1 MGSKNVAS
9 PWATEVFGKLAS
21 QLTTIVPACILN
33 AHDRA
38 RGGHEGV
45 HTQTHEAYGHGLYA
59 AQYEELVTGLA
70 DLPGSEPVRLQ
81 ARTVMVIAGHVIFPI
96 RYAKKDVPVT
106 VARLRRSSGL
116 RADLIR
122 RHGPEP
128 RQIAFD
134 LGIELP
140 EEDEP
145 HADLLRLSP
154 ETKLVLVAYAC
165 SLASGVVRLEWGS
178 AELRREDRSLLW
190 HHHEPL
196 PLPRAP
202 H

>member
-1 MGSKNVAS
+1 M
-9 PWATEVFGKLAS
+9 
-21 QLTTIVPACILN
+21 TTTVPECILR
-33 AHDRA
+33 AHERA

-70 DLPGSEPVRLQ
+70 GLPGAEPVRLQ
-81 ARTVMVIAGHVIFPI
+81 ARTVVVVAGHVVFPI

-106 VARLRRSSGL
+106 AARLRRASGL

-128 RQIAFD
+128 RQFTLD

-140 EEDEP
+140 EDDEP
-145 HADLLRLSP
+145 HMDLLRLSP
-154 ETKLVLVAYAC
+154 DTKLVIVAYAC
-165 SLASGVVRLEWGS
+165 ALASGVVRLEWGS
-178 AELRREDRSLLW
+178 AELRREDRALLW
-190 HHHEPL
+190 HYHEPL
-196 PLPRAP
+196 PLPRV
-202 H
+202 

>member
-1 MGSKNVAS
+1 MTA
-9 PWATEVFGKLAS
+9 
-21 QLTTIVPACILN
+21 IVPACILR
-33 AHDRA
+33 AHERA

-59 AQYEELVTGLA
+59 AQYEELATGLLV
-70 DLPGSEPVRLQ
+70 LPYSEPVRLQ
-81 ARTVMVIAGHVIFPI
+81 ARTVVVIAGHVIYPI

-106 VARLRRSSGL
+106 TARLRRASGL

-128 RQIAFD
+128 RQFALD
-134 LGIELP
+134 LDIELP

-154 ETKLVLVAYAC
+154 GTRLVIVAYAC

-196 PLPRAP
+196 PIPGGSPAG
-202 H
+202 